1 VGDATMQHNTDV
13 TADEHNPLSVVLR
26 AANSISSS
34 PEPEVV
40 FESLV
45 QLAAP
50 LVCEAAVAT
59 VSKPDGRIHAT
70 TWPFGGLTHWSQ
82 SGSIV
87 TDFNAPASDDH
98 AGYHGLVS
106 FRFRLPHERQPFI
119 VQLLVER
126 AMANVEQA
134 RLAELAE
141 RRKATADHLEVAL
154 SSNREIGVA
163 VGILMV
169 NHQLTDEQAFDLLS
183 RVSQHLNRKLRV
195 IALEVARTGAIELPP
210 GVTIAERGNRRR
222 RRLSSVPSL

>member
-1 VGDATMQHNTDV
+1 MQHNTGA
-13 TADEHNPLSVVLR
+13 TADEQNPLSIVMR
-26 AANSISSS
+26 AVNSISSS
-34 PEPEVV
+34 PEPDVV

-50 LVCEAAVAT
+50 LVCEAATAT

-70 TWPFGGLTHWSQ
+70 TWPVGGLMHWSQ

-87 TDFNAPASDDH
+87 TDFNAPASGDH

-106 FRFRLPHERQPFI
+106 FRFRLPHERQPFV

-141 RRKATADHLEVAL
+141 SRKATVDHLEVAL
-154 SSNREIGVA
+154 ASNREIGVA

-195 IALEVARTGAIELPP
+195 IALEVARTGAIDLPP
-210 GVTIAERGNRRR
+210 GVTIAALGNRKR